1 MERGL
6 ERKECSKEKN
16 KYMFKIQKSLN
27 IIVCYS
33 LKKQFWFYMHLI
45 YK

>member
-16 KYMFKIQKSLN
+16 KYMFKIQKKFEYNSVL
-27 IIVCYS
+27 
-33 LKKQFWFYMHLI
+33 LFKKTILI
-45 YK
+45 LYAFDL